1 MMNIKKIV
9 LDVDGT
15 LTDGKLH
22 IGNHGE
28 ELKSFSVRDGLAI
41 VGAIQNGIEVFII
54 TGKESQ
60 IVRRRA
66 EELGITEIHQGIANK
81 VQKIKEICEKYEIS
95 SKEIA
100 YMGDDLNDYGAMKL
114 SGFSG
119 APADASTDIIG
130 IVDFI
135 SKKNGGEGAVREFI
149 ETIMRE
155 QNLWKNVVQKYS
167 EMK

>member
-1 MMNIKKIV
+1 MNIKKIV

-28 ELKSFSVRDGLAI
+28 ELKSFSVKDGLAI

-60 IVRRRA
+60 IVSRRA
-66 EELGITEIHQGIANK
+66 AELGIKEIHQGVSNK
-81 VQKIKEICEKYEIS
+81 VKKLKEICQKYDVSPEN
-95 SKEIA
+95 IA
-100 YMGDDLNDYGAMKL
+100 YMGDDLNDYGAMRF

-119 APADASTDIIG
+119 APADACSDIID
-130 IVDFI
+130 IVDFV
-135 SKKNGGEGAVREFI
+135 SERAGGDGAVREFI
-149 ETIMRE
+149 EIIMRK
-155 QNLWKNVVQKYS
+155 QKLWKNVVQKYS
-167 EMK
+167 EME